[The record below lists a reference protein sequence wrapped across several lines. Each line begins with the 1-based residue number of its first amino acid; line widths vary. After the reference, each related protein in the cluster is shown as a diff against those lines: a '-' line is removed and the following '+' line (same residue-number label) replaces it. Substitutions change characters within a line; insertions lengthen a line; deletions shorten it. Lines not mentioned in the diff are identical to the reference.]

1 MTKLQHE
8 FQLKLLV
15 ASLEHKQVA
24 RPERALYPR
33 GVEQDPM
40 RVADRVGHVEAVA
53 YESHERG

>member
-8 FQLKLLV
+8 LQLKLLV
-15 ASLEHKQVA
+15 ASIEHKQVT
-24 RPERALYPR
+24 RPERALYPS

-40 RVADRVGHVEAVA
+40 RVADRVGDIEAVA